1 MSQWKSARTQWARIG
16 QTSAFSR
23 RIYSSNNRIRGDDAM
38 IRALFFTLLLCAT
51 LPAQAA
57 LDLVT
62 WGALLGRAVSDGQV
76 DYRQWRDNSSFDA
89 LVEQVATTDISG
101 MSREETLVFYINA
114 YNILAARGILDGSA
128 PSSLWGR
135 YTYFKRDKYTV
146 AGGVINLHE
155 LEHQLIRPL
164 GESRIHFA
172 IVCASQSCPVLRDEA
187 YTLARLDQ
195 QLDDA
200 ARIFINDP
208 RRNRFEIDSKR
219 AEISSIFDWFEE
231 DFDADAGSVQGYLA
245 RYIEDQAI
253 ARLLSREQLTVNFLD
268 YDWSLNGVK

>member
-1 MSQWKSARTQWARIG
+1 MLQWKSALTQWARIG
-16 QTSAFSR
+16 QISAFSR
-23 RIYSSNNRIRGDDAM
+23 PIYSSNNRIRGDDAM
-38 IRALFFTLLLCAT
+38 TRALFLTLLLCAT

-200 ARIFINDP
+200 ARIFINDS
-208 RRNRFEIDSKR
+208 RRNRFEIDSRK

>member
-1 MSQWKSARTQWARIG
+1 MT
-16 QTSAFSR
+16 
-23 RIYSSNNRIRGDDAM
+23 
-38 IRALFFTLLLCAT
+38 RALFFTLLLCAT

-62 WGALLGRAVSDGQV
+62 WGALLGHAVSEGQV

-89 LVEQVATTDISG
+89 LVEQIATTDISG
-101 MSREETLVFYINA
+101 MSREEALVFYINA
-114 YNILAARGILDGSA
+114 YNILAARGILDGSS

-146 AGGVINLHE
+146 AGRVINLHE

-187 YTLARLDQ
+187 YTRARLDQ

-200 ARIFINDP
+200 ARLFINDP
-208 RRNRFEIDSKR
+208 RRNRFEIDSKK

-231 DFDADAGSVQGYLA
+231 DFDADVGSVQGYLA
-245 RYIEDQAI
+245 KYIEDQAI
-253 ARLLSREQLTVNFLD
+253 ARLLSRKQFTVNFLD